1 MPRNQRK
8 KRFKMEQT
16 VIKAFAPSKKH
27 IRAGDVFIYQT
38 SDSLEYYGL
47 VVRHKFNLGG
57 FKNCLLLYFF
67 NTTTQETK
75 PDQISLE
82 RHSLLF
88 PPTLGGS
95 ECWREGYFLTISRV
109 ELNSINTYP
118 THYFKYP
125 QGIRDENLN
134 LIDNPDPLIPIGRAA
149 YPVGLTLLDYIED
162 SLN

>member
-1 MPRNQRK
+1 MQ
-8 KRFKMEQT
+8 E
-16 VIKAFAPSKKH
+16 VIQAFPASRKH
-27 IRAGDVFIYQT
+27 IRSGDVFIYQT
-38 SDSLEYYGL
+38 SDRLEYYGL

-125 QGIRDENLN
+125 QGIKDENLQP
-134 LIDNPDPLIPIGRAA
+134 IENPDPRIPISYAA
-149 YPVGLTLLDYIED
+149 YPTGLTILSYIED
-162 SLN
+162 SLNY